1 VTLAARRRRDAA
13 EFRMRPDSA
22 DAGEPLTIIDATV
35 IDEPTNADEALALFS
50 LYAEPGDTITI
61 CSDWCLRN
69 LSASNECSCKPIAI
83 VVGAKA

>member
-1 VTLAARRRRDAA
+1 MTLAARRRRDAA

-22 DAGEPLTIIDATV
+22 DAGEPLTVIDATV

-61 CSDWCLRN
+61 HDASCPTTRD
-69 LSASNECSCKPIAI
+69 SAWRCRCTPVTTI
-83 VVGAKA
+83 VGARA